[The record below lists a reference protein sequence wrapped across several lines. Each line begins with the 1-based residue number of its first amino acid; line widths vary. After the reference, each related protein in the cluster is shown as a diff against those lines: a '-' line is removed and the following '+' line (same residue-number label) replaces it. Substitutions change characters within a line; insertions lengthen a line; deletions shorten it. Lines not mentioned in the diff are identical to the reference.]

1 MKRYLLVAVSL
12 LSFHTHA
19 ATNATLLKADTLRSK
34 PFLDAPSQANL
45 SRGAV
50 VSILKKQGAWANV
63 KVGKQSGWVRSLSL
77 KTGTAALPGSSISSI
92 NTGRLGTGK
101 IVTTTGVRGLE
112 ADGSTAT
119 LDTAQ
124 FNAEELAAAET
135 YAVSADK
142 AKAFAKSGKLTV
154 HNVNWLAQGAAQH
167 E

>member
-1 MKRYLLVAVSL
+1 MKRYLLVAIGL
-12 LSFHTHA
+12 LSFQTYA
-19 ATNATLLKADTLRSK
+19 ANDATLLKADTLRSK

-50 VSILKKQGAWANV
+50 VSIIKKQGAWANV
-63 KVGKQSGWVRSLSL
+63 KAGKRSGWVRSLSL
-77 KTGTAALPGSSISSI
+77 KTGAALPTSNMASI

-119 LDTAQ
+119 LDNAQ
-124 FNAEELAAAET
+124 FNAEELAAAEAN
-135 YAVSADK
+135 AVSADK

-154 HNVNWLAQGAAQH
+154 HTVNWLDQGAAQH

>member
-1 MKRYLLVAVSL
+1 MKRYLLVAASL
-12 LSFHTHA
+12 LSFQTYA
-19 ATNATLLKADTLRSK
+19 ANDATLLKADTLRSK

-63 KVGKQSGWVRSLSL
+63 KAGKQSGWVRSLSL
-77 KTGTAALPGSSISSI
+77 KTGTAALPGSSIASI

-124 FNAEELAAAET
+124 FNAEELAAAEALT
-135 YAVSADK
+135 VSADK

-154 HNVNWLAQGAAQH
+154 HSVNWLAQGAAQH